1 MTHDG
6 HRERLKKR
14 FLNSPDSFEDHELLE
29 LILFYAI
36 PRKNTN
42 ETAHKLLLRF
52 GSIKGILDA
61 NMDVL
66 IEVDDIGPNAALYIK
81 AIAKLLSK
89 YEYAETKSDELL
101 KSPATLN
108 IFLKSLFIGTQN
120 EISYILL
127 FDNSKK
133 LITCEK
139 IGEGF
144 SMEHTLS
151 LRKIVSC
158 ALSSNASFA
167 ILAHNHPNGRALPS
181 GEDIHATNR
190 IKILLESLGVS
201 LMEHF
206 IIAQDDCVPIL
217 SKTYAPQLKGKDAQ
231 R

>member
-6 HRERLKKR
+6 HRERFKNR
-14 FLNSPDSFEDHELLE
+14 FLSSPESFEDHELLE

-42 ETAHKLLLRF
+42 ETAHKLLNRF
-52 GSIKGILDA
+52 GSIKGVLDA
-61 NMDVL
+61 S
-66 IEVDDIGPNAALYIK
+66 IEALCDVDDIGPNSALYIK
-81 AIAKLLSK
+81 AIAALVLRYGNSD
-89 YEYAETKSDELL
+89 TKSDGLL
-101 KSPATLN
+101 KSPITLSS
-108 IFLKSLFIGTQN
+108 FLKNLFIGTEN

-127 FDNSKK
+127 FDNSKR

-144 SMEHTLS
+144 SLEHTLS
-151 LRKIVSC
+151 LRKITSC
-158 ALSSNASFA
+158 ALSSNAVSA
-167 ILAHNHPNGRALPS
+167 ILVHNHPNGKAFPS

-190 IKILLESLGVS
+190 IRLMLESLGIT

-206 IIAQDDCVPIL
+206 IVAGNECLPIINAQNA
-217 SKTYAPQLKGKDAQ
+217 YRFNGKD

>member
-14 FLNSPDSFEDHELLE
+14 FLNSPDSFENHELLE

-42 ETAHKLLLRF
+42 ETAHKLLARF
-52 GSIKGILDA
+52 GSVKGILDA
-61 NMDVL
+61 NIDAL
-66 IEVDDIGPNAALYIK
+66 TEVEDIGPNAALYIK

-89 YEYAETKSDELL
+89 YEYTERKGDGLL
-101 KSPATLN
+101 KTPATLS
-108 IFLKSLFIGTQN
+108 IFLRSLFIGTQN
-120 EISYILL
+120 EASYILF

-151 LRKIVSC
+151 LRKIASS

-190 IKILLESLGVS
+190 IKSLLESLGVS

-206 IIAQDDCVPIL
+206 IVAQDDCVPIL
-217 SKTYAPQLKGKDAQ
+217 NRNSAIMLNKECQ

>member
-14 FLNSPDSFEDHELLE
+14 FLNSPDSFENHELLE

-42 ETAHKLLLRF
+42 ETAHKLLSRF
-52 GSIKGILDA
+52 GSVKGILDA
-61 NMDVL
+61 NIDAL
-66 IEVDDIGPNAALYIK
+66 TEVEDIGPNAALYIK

-89 YEYAETKSDELL
+89 YEYTEQKGDGLL
-101 KSPATLN
+101 KTPATLS
-108 IFLKSLFIGTQN
+108 IFLRSLFVGTQN
-120 EISYILL
+120 ETSYILL

-151 LRKIVSC
+151 LRKIVSS

-167 ILAHNHPNGRALPS
+167 ILVHNHPNGRALPS

-206 IIAQDDCVPIL
+206 IVAQDDCVPIL
-217 SKTYAPQLKGKDAQ
+217 SKNSALMLSKEDQ

>member
-6 HRERLKKR
+6 HRKRLKNR
-14 FLNSPDSFEDHELLE
+14 FLNSPESFEDHELLE

-42 ETAHKLLLRF
+42 ETAHKLLNRF

-61 NMDVL
+61 STEAL
-66 IEVDDIGPNAALYIK
+66 CEIDDIGPNSALYIK
-81 AIAKLLSK
+81 AIASLLLR
-89 YEYAETKSDELL
+89 YENSDIKSDGLL
-101 KSPATLN
+101 KSPVALSS
-108 IFLKSLFIGTQN
+108 FLKNLFIGTEN

-127 FDNSKK
+127 FDNSKR

-144 SMEHTLS
+144 SLEHTLS
-151 LRKIVSC
+151 LRKITSC
-158 ALSSNASFA
+158 ALSSNAVSA
-167 ILAHNHPNGRALPS
+167 ILVHNHPNGKAFPS

-190 IKILLESLGVS
+190 IRLLLEPLGIT

-206 IIAQDDCVPIL
+206 IVAGEECLPIIN
-217 SKTYAPQLKGKDAQ
+217 SQSAHRFNGKDC
-231 R
+231 